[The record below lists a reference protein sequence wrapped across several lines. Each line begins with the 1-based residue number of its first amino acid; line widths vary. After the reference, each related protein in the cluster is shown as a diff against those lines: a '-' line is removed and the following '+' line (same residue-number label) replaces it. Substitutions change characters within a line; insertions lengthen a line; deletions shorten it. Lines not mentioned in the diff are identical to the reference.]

1 MQALAGRKD
10 AECPKIQ
17 GPARA
22 KLSKPDNRPSPVIPL
37 WKIKRELTRLS
48 VQARAIPLAFYE
60 PFVQRRHDASRPT
73 EITATKGTLAATS
86 KLAIFLIYQPDG
98 VASSVLTT
106 CRHLIDNGF
115 APVVVSNAPLS
126 DKDRENLSETACLVV
141 ERPNFGYDFGGYRDG
156 WWVLDRQ
163 NLSPD
168 HILFLNDS
176 IWFPATQSATTLNDM
191 TTSHADFVGL
201 QAFGNLNA
209 TGRKRGFFASYC
221 LLLKRPLI
229 DHAAFKDF
237 WASYRMSSNKEV
249 TLRRGERAFSW
260 AMFNTGLPAHALF
273 SLEIYHDCIDTLPSS
288 DLTQALADLV
298 VVNPTLNE
306 RRNALVAS
314 SKDDAFED
322 AARVLLKDAA
332 RTKNYIGAS
341 PIVAL
346 TSLGLPVIKK
356 NNEHLYVLAREKI
369 SEAHANGRLPDLHS
383 EVAEELER
391 KLRR

>member
-98 VASSVLTT
+98 VASS
-106 CRHLIDNGF
+106 
-115 APVVVSNAPLS
+115 
-126 DKDRENLSETACLVV
+126 
-141 ERPNFGYDFGGYRDG
+141 
-156 WWVLDRQ
+156 
-163 NLSPD
+163 
-168 HILFLNDS
+168 
-176 IWFPATQSATTLNDM
+176 
-191 TTSHADFVGL
+191 
-201 QAFGNLNA
+201 
-209 TGRKRGFFASYC
+209 
-221 LLLKRPLI
+221 
-229 DHAAFKDF
+229 
-237 WASYRMSSNKEV
+237 
-249 TLRRGERAFSW
+249 
-260 AMFNTGLPAHALF
+260 
-273 SLEIYHDCIDTLPSS
+273 
-288 DLTQALADLV
+288 
-298 VVNPTLNE
+298 
-306 RRNALVAS
+306 
-314 SKDDAFED
+314 KDDAFED